1 MGYLAKIIGLSWIM
15 PFNLS
20 LKEKYYTMIS
30 LDNGLFPSWI
40 KVELLCD

>member
-1 MGYLAKIIGLSWIM
+1 M

-20 LKEKYYTMIS
+20 LKENTMIS